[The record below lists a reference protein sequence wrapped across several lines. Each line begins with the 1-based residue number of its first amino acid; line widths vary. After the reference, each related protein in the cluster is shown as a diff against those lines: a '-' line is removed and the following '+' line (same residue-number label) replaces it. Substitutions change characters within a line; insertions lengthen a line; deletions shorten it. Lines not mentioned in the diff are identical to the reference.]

1 MEIKTSKVEKLN
13 IEQKRLLQNF
23 FTHCR
28 AVKFDGEK
36 PAWDFWAKKLDK
48 AKIGWNLQ
56 NATAYLAENNYWL
69 DFNKLKKAIS

>member
-1 MEIKTSKVEKLN
+1 MKIFKVEKLDM
-13 IEQKRLLQNF
+13 EQKRLLQDF

-36 PAWDFWAKKLDK
+36 AAFDFWSKKLDK
-48 AKIGWNLQ
+48 AQIGWNLQ

-69 DFNKLKKAIS
+69 DFNKLKKLVS